1 MPVCIECGK
10 EVLDNYQ
17 TIKTKRNTEIVIC
30 DKCVER
36 QKEEA
41 KRARDN
47 QKSI

>member
-17 TIKTKRNTEIVIC
+17 TISTKRNTKIVIC
-30 DKCVER
+30 DKCVEQ